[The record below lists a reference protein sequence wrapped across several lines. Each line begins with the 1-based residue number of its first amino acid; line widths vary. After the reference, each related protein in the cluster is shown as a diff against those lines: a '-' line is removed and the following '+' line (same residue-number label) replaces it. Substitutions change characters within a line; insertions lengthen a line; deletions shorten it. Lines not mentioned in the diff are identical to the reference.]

1 MWEKYGSINLLDA
14 QVRLFECCFEAH
26 GHWNDCGYIRNLFMW
41 AVRGAAMRHVSDIVC
56 KRLLG
61 KAFTTAHLIFTTAR
75 KLYNRLQTPRTV
87 CRLCCYDAYA
97 ASVHFSI
104 YYFLFFWVISFL
116 FYKFRILYSLGLL
129 DRWIAFERPSVWV
142 VSPLRFMLWA
152 CFEILLWLHSVHLRR
167 TFPSDLQKMQFR
179 AFCDEEADFGKSAK
193 SLVKHLRADFF
204 SGGGW
209 VLDVCRK
216 NQIFQTWKSGGGGS
230 RGQRASAASDL
241 QVTCRC

>member
-104 YYFLFFWVISFL
+104 YYFLFFLSYFFFVLQISYLVFFGSSRSVDCVWTPIGVGRVTLTLYVVGL
-116 FYKFRILYSLGLL
+116 FWNFIMAAFGAFAPHVSKWLTENAISRILRRRS
-129 DRWIAFERPSVWV
+129 W
-142 VSPLRFMLWA
+142 LR
-152 CFEILLWLHSVHLRR
+152 
-167 TFPSDLQKMQFR
+167 
-179 AFCDEEADFGKSAK
+179 
-193 SLVKHLRADFF
+193 
-204 SGGGW
+204 
-209 VLDVCRK
+209 
-216 NQIFQTWKSGGGGS
+216 
-230 RGQRASAASDL
+230 
-241 QVTCRC
+241 QVG